1 MCNQWLRSA
10 DRSAG
15 YGARVPRLIV
25 LNGPPGVGK
34 STIAQRYVDDHPLAL
49 NLDIDSLRRLLG
61 RWRDDVARAGLLA
74 RAMSLTLAGEH
85 LRNGYDVVVPQYL
98 GNPQFLAQAEAVAA
112 DSGGEFV
119 EVMLMDDRDEV
130 VRRFNERTARAERPT
145 HVDAGEYVAELGG
158 DDLLFT
164 MYDRLVLVLSA
175 RPNARVV
182 HNPEGAVEATYERV
196 RELAG

>member
-1 MCNQWLRSA
+1 VA
-10 DRSAG
+10 
-15 YGARVPRLIV
+15 RLIV

-74 RAMSLTLAGEH
+74 RAMSLTLAREH
-85 LRNGYDVVVPQYL
+85 LGNGHDVVVPQYL
-98 GNPQFLAQAEAVAA
+98 GNPQFLAQAEAAA
-112 DSGGEFV
+112 TEAGAQFV
-119 EVMLMDDRDEV
+119 EIMLMDDRDAV
-130 VRRFNERTARAERPT
+130 VRRFNERTARAESAN
-145 HVDAGEYVAELGG
+145 HVDAGGYVAELGG

-175 RPNARVV
+175 RPAAQVV
-182 HNPEGAVEATYERV
+182 QCPEGAVDAAYARV
-196 RELAG
+196 RELAR